1 MKNESPGNL
10 LVNDVIS
17 AIRTVT
23 GNLKTALHEPE
34 FSGNEWKYTKECLDS
49 GYVSSIG
56 TFVNKFENDL
66 ANYTQ
71 SKHAIVVNNGT
82 SALHIALMLAGVESG
97 HEVLVPA
104 LTFVATANAVV
115 YCGATPH
122 FVDCEEESLGI
133 DPVKLREYLK
143 EKTEIRGGVCF
154 NKKTKR
160 VISALV
166 PMHTFGHPSKINELL
181 EICTEYKLVMVEDAA
196 ESIGSTYGG
205 RHTGTF
211 GLLGTISFNGNKT
224 ITTGG
229 GGAILTN
236 DGQLAKHAKHI
247 TTTARVPHLWS
258 FVHDEVG
265 FNYRM
270 PNINAAI
277 GCAQLEKIEDIIVKK
292 RELHQRYL
300 KAFESIPEVT
310 VQRESK
316 GSRSNFWLNSIKF
329 GNNSKHVISTL
340 LEQGNSEGLGL
351 RPPWTLINKM
361 TPYANYESM
370 ETHTASKIVETTVN
384 IPSGPGLV

>member
-1 MKNESPGNL
+1 
-10 LVNDVIS
+10 
-17 AIRTVT
+17 
-23 GNLKTALHEPE
+23 
-34 FSGNEWKYTKECLDS
+34 
-49 GYVSSIG
+49 
-56 TFVNKFENDL
+56 
-66 ANYTQ
+66 
-71 SKHAIVVNNGT
+71 
-82 SALHIALMLAGVESG
+82 
-97 HEVLVPA
+97 
-104 LTFVATANAVV
+104 
-115 YCGATPH
+115 
-122 FVDCEEESLGI
+122 
-133 DPVKLREYLK
+133 
-143 EKTEIRGGVCF
+143 
-154 NKKTKR
+154 
-160 VISALV
+160 
-166 PMHTFGHPSKINELL
+166 MHTFGHPSKIYELL

-351 RPPWTLINKM
+351 RPPWTLINEM